1 MKVKRIIT
9 ASYITAVVCVSLH
22 LAAETLPP
30 LPKGAFTYAVIPDT
44 QSYDGEGR
52 NTKRGRK
59 AGLGPTRNKK
69 FDAIIDWLLDNA
81 KRENIVFVTHTG
93 DITDM
98 NNDFQW
104 TFASNAMSRLDG
116 KLPYSVV
123 PGNHDMKSS
132 GDTSLFQRYF
142 PASRYVG
149 KDWYASTFAGF
160 TNSAS
165 IFVSGNN
172 ANSICLFGEG
182 KERFVLVNLE
192 CNAPDPVLRWAAKE
206 LEQFADRHIIVATH
220 QDLGAIESKNAR
232 RILRDTEGMSK
243 EELIRYT
250 PDLSML
256 GRMKWH
262 KCHGRD
268 GNSGNDIWKKFTS
281 QLKKAFLVVS
291 GDQGMIKI
299 TRVDEKGVH
308 GNMVYSLMQDT
319 GGGFIRIFRFIPSER
334 IIRCYTVNPAR
345 NGEIVHSYGVWRD
358 DKWFNFTLPYPETV
372 DAYIPPSADNVECCD
387 AVPSDDPI
395 AMRRMEWEGMENV
408 RDLGGLP
415 GLGGKHVRRGRIYR
429 SDGLNN
435 NAHYRD
441 KKKNVLPKSEWRG
454 PGKTRIKP
462 KTIEYIVETL
472 GVKVDLDLRTAGE
485 VFGMKGSPLGGK
497 VKWMNVSSSE
507 YAGIGSEKGRA
518 AFVKDFRIFLD
529 EENYPILFHCIAG
542 ADRTGSLAC
551 ILNGLLGVE
560 EDLLHR
566 DWQYTWTGRKKPV
579 KAPERR
585 WNSLMSVFNS
595 YEGNTLNE
603 RIERYVI
610 SCGFTQEDIER
621 FRKLML
627 E

>member
-9 ASYITAVVCVSLH
+9 ASYITAVACVSLH

-142 PASRYVG
+142 PASRYIG
-149 KDWYASTFAGF
+149 NDWYASTFAGF

-232 RILRDTEGMSK
+232 RILRDTKGMSK
-243 EELIRYT
+243 EERNEKLT
-250 PDLSML
+250 QDVETAL
-256 GRMKWH
+256 
-262 KCHGRD
+262 RD
-268 GNSGNDIWKKFTS
+268 AGVAVADTQRDVISS
-281 QLKKAFLVVS
+281 Y
-291 GDQGMIKI
+291 
-299 TRVDEKGVH
+299 VDEMAAELIDNSDK
-308 GNMVYSLMQDT
+308 DT
-319 GGGFIRIFRFIPSER
+319 I
-334 IIRCYTVNPAR
+334 T
-345 NGEIVHSYGVWRD
+345 
-358 DKWFNFTLPYPETV
+358 
-372 DAYIPPSADNVECCD
+372 
-387 AVPSDDPI
+387 
-395 AMRRMEWEGMENV
+395 
-408 RDLGGLP
+408 
-415 GLGGKHVRRGRIYR
+415 
-429 SDGLNN
+429 
-435 NAHYRD
+435 
-441 KKKNVLPKSEWRG
+441 
-454 PGKTRIKP
+454 
-462 KTIEYIVETL
+462 
-472 GVKVDLDLRTAGE
+472 
-485 VFGMKGSPLGGK
+485 
-497 VKWMNVSSSE
+497 
-507 YAGIGSEKGRA
+507 
-518 AFVKDFRIFLD
+518 
-529 EENYPILFHCIAG
+529 
-542 ADRTGSLAC
+542 
-551 ILNGLLGVE
+551 E
-560 EDLLHR
+560 ED
-566 DWQYTWTGRKKPV
+566 
-579 KAPERR
+579 
-585 WNSLMSVFNS
+585 
-595 YEGNTLNE
+595 
-603 RIERYVI
+603 I
-610 SCGFTQEDIER
+610 
-621 FRKLML
+621 KLFMATHVPQTNVPQIPAN
-627 E
+627 